1 MSSHEEKAFVKKPLS
16 EHLQELRRVLIV
28 SLAAVLISAFA
39 CYAFLQEPLMR
50 LVTSPIASC
59 GIELKFTSV
68 TEAFMGYLKV
78 SLLAGLI
85 VASPVVF
92 WQVLRFILPGLY
104 QNEKHVFLLIL
115 FWLVVLFITGVCFAY
130 FVVLRFALKAL
141 LFTFNGDFEPFITV
155 SNYLGFFIKFLIP
168 FGAAFEIPLMVFF
181 LTRLGLVTPEFLTK
195 YRRYVIVI
203 IVIAAGIFSP
213 PDVLSQILLAV
224 PMYVLY
230 EISVI
235 ISRRV
240 VKTNKNNEGNEAQT

>member
-1 MSSHEEKAFVKKPLS
+1 MSGNEEKDFVKKPLS
-16 EHLQELRRVLIV
+16 EHVQELRKVLIV
-28 SLAAVLISAFA
+28 SIAAVLISACA
-39 CYAFLQEPLMR
+39 CYAFLQNPLMD

-59 GIELKFTSV
+59 GVELKFTSV

-78 SLLAGLI
+78 SLLAGVI
-85 VASPVVF
+85 IASPVIF

-115 FWLVVLFITGVCFAY
+115 FWLVVLFIAGVCFAY

-141 LFTFNGDFEPFITV
+141 LFTFNGDFEPYITV
-155 SNYLGFFIKFLIP
+155 SNYLGFFVKFLIP
-168 FGAAFEIPLMVFF
+168 FGVVFEIPLLVYF
-181 LTRLGLVTPEFLTK
+181 LTRLGLVTPESLTK
-195 YRRYVIVI
+195 YRRYIIVI
-203 IVIAAGIFSP
+203 IVIAAAIFSP

-230 EISVI
+230 EISVL

-240 VKTNKNNEGNEAQT
+240 VKLSSKNKEKETQQ